1 MYQTAAQTISNRGY
15 GLNRKALLLFL
26 SSPFSFSV
34 TEKLSGTLQTV
45 PDMRSYKHPPKCN
58 HYHSSGS
65 QSPSTYST
73 EIPLEGQRQW
83 LAVMNHKYLLQQ
95 SQAALGAVCLLFGS
109 LHSSQV
115 LLRTAKSNCTL
126 SIHIQ
131 LHKI

>member
-1 MYQTAAQTISNRGY
+1 MYQAASQTIRNKGY
-15 GLNRKALLLFL
+15 KPNRKALLLFL
-26 SSPFSFSV
+26 FSPSSFSV
-34 TEKLSGTLQTV
+34 TEKLRGTLQTV
-45 PDMRSYKHPPKCN
+45 PDIRSYKHSPKCN
-58 HYHSSGS
+58 HTHSSAS
-65 QSPSTYST
+65 QNPYTCSTK
-73 EIPLEGQRQW
+73 IPLEGQRQW

-126 SIHIQ
+126 SIHIN